1 MKKDGI
7 VAVPGQNEKAFYV
20 LYISQRAPRFVKSY
34 KETKNIT
41 YVN

>member
-1 MKKDGI
+1 
-7 VAVPGQNEKAFYV
+7 V

-41 YVN
+41 YVNWY